1 MRVHSNH
8 PDVPYAEQLIATA
21 GANIPIYPSKIAR
34 HINVGG
40 SCPSQNSQREHIN
53 EKLQH
58 GAVFASESFGKDG
71 RIHESQEVAKHKGEM
86 PLFCLGAVQQRMRPW
101 PNKWRGCGP

>member
-21 GANIPIYPSKIAR
+21 GDNIPIYPSKIAR

-40 SCPSQNSQREHIN
+40 AFPFPNYPAVGTLMRSCNSAMG
-53 EKLQH
+53 EKK
-58 GAVFASESFGKDG
+58 GSF
-71 RIHESQEVAKHKGEM
+71 Q
-86 PLFCLGAVQQRMRPW
+86 
-101 PNKWRGCGP
+101 